1 MKRSERQEVGRAA
14 VALLLALAVLLGVPT
29 LDWKSRPEKPGQKAL
44 YQATLGGE
52 GAPAP
57 AGEPGAAAEGV
68 HVLDKEDV
76 EWAQTLKAGLEDVE
90 AAAEAAGIAGR
101 DGMPETA
108 NMDLLWGLVDI
119 CALKGCTNATA
130 AFAAQALAEHTVN
143 YLLAQARLKSGG
155 GSAEDAEHV
164 LRLYNLSLQLED
176 NPNVKMKYAKFLRQV
191 GQAEPSFEMM
201 KAAMMKMPYNA
212 QGYLDLAHVLHDNQ
226 MFAEALAMVK
236 SAQTVANGPYKNL
249 ADVSEETLQEALLLE
264 IYLEKRVADG
274 WHKYDAVFP
283 KFRELVPPGVGPKA
297 LKKRSGPASQA
308 IHELHPWM
316 AINYPID
323 PALKLEYTQA
333 FAAKL
338 ERSALAYGV
347 RPAVFR
353 AKEYAARW
361 ADAPWKPRVG
371 FVSADFRQKATT
383 YLCKEH
389 FRFFDRDAV
398 EVFIY
403 SSTPDENPPSTWR
416 RDILDHADHF
426 VDIARMPV
434 DEASARIR
442 SDKIDILVNMD
453 GYSNEGMRSDVFAT
467 RNAPVQLSWFVY
479 IGSMGSQYVDYIVTD
494 KVASPPQHEAWYSE
508 KFLYLP
514 ESFFP
519 VSHAFLYPEVGD
531 AAGAERRRLRAK
543 YGLPKDGFVLASF
556 NKFIKLD
563 KHLWEVWMDLLKAI
577 PGSTLWLLKNPTGA
591 EAHLRA
597 HAKEQGVDPARI
609 VFLDFVKTSEEH
621 FARIHLADV
630 ILDTTVYGAH
640 TGAADAIWAEVPFVT
655 CVGACMPE
663 GVDPVNADGMAAR
676 VGGSLL
682 AGVRTPEL
690 IAGSLDEYRDL
701 VLRLHAD
708 PAFRQDVRRKL
719 REGKQH
725 LHPKA
730 YAEHFTNA
738 LLLAWRHFLGGKER
752 AHLWAPFARMELG
765 GPGAEAP
772 LGTGPPAPPSRRVE
786 RKPGPGAEGKEAAE
800 KAERRARAEAAKAEL
815 AAMRAAAEDQAAV
828 QADDRDALADA
839 LADEQA
845 DALAA
850 LSPAAK
856 QKKAAAQAQ
865 AQAEAQARA
874 RAELDAV
881 AVAAA
886 AKKVDADKDAAA
898 RARAELD
905 AIMNAATQAKAG
917 KDPAAGGPARKRA
930 EAAGLM

>member
-1 MKRSERQEVGRAA
+1 MKRSERQEVVRAA
-14 VALLLALAVLLGVPT
+14 VALLLALAVLVGVPT
-29 LDWKSRPEKPGQKAL
+29 LDWKSRPDKPEQQKL

-57 AGEPGAAAEGV
+57 AGEPGAAAQGV
-68 HVLDKEDV
+68 HFLDKQDV
-76 EWAQTLKAGLEDVE
+76 KWAQTLKAGLEDVE
-90 AAAEAAGIAGR
+90 AAAEAAGMEGR
-101 DGMPETA
+101 DGILGTA

-130 AFAAQALAEHTVN
+130 AFAAQALAEHSVN
-143 YLLAQARLKSGG
+143 YLLALARLKSGAG
-155 GSAEDAEHV
+155 TADAEQV
-164 LRLYNLSLQLED
+164 LRLYNLSLELED
-176 NPNVKMKYAKFLRQV
+176 NPQVKMKYAKFLRQV
-191 GQAEPSFEMM
+191 GQQEVSFEMM

-226 MFAEALAMVK
+226 MFAEALSMVK
-236 SAQTVANGPYKNL
+236 SAQTVANGPYKDL
-249 ADVSEETLQEALLLE
+249 AHASEETLQEALLLE

-283 KFRELVPPGVGPKA
+283 HFRDLVPPGVGPKA

-338 ERSALAYGV
+338 ERNALGYGV
-347 RPAVFR
+347 QPAVFR

-361 ADAPWKPRVG
+361 ADAPWKLRVG

-389 FRFFDRDAV
+389 FRFFNRDAV

-416 RDILDHADHF
+416 QDILDHADHF
-426 VDIARMPV
+426 VDITRMPV

-442 SDKIDILVNMD
+442 SDKIDILLNMD

-479 IGSMGSQYVDYIVTD
+479 IGSMGSQYIDYIVTD

-531 AAGAERRRLRAK
+531 AAGAERRRLRVK

-563 KHLWEVWMDLLKAI
+563 KHLWEVWMNLLKAI
-577 PGSTLWLLKNPTGA
+577 PGSTLWLLKNPTGV

-690 IAGSLDEYRDL
+690 IAGSLDEYHDL

-708 PAFRQDVRRKL
+708 PTFRQDVRRKL

-752 AHLWAPFARMELG
+752 AHLWAPFAQMELG

-786 RKPGPGAEGKEAAE
+786 RKADPAAEGKEAAE
-800 KAERRARAEAAKAEL
+800 KAERQARVQARANARAEVAKAEL
-815 AAMRAAAEDQAAV
+815 AAMLAAAEDQAAV
-828 QADDRDALADA
+828 
-839 LADEQA
+839 QA

-856 QKKAAAQAQ
+856 QKKAAAKAQ
-865 AQAEAQARA
+865 AEAEAQARA

-881 AVAAA
+881 AAAAA
-886 AKKVDADKDAAA
+886 AKKLDADKEAAA

-905 AIMNAATQAKAG
+905 AIMNAATQAEAG
-917 KDPAAGGPARKRA
+917 KEARKRA

>member
-29 LDWKSRPEKPGQKAL
+29 LDWKSRPEKPGQKTL

-130 AFAAQALAEHTVN
+130 AFAAQALAEHSVN
-143 YLLAQARLKSGG
+143 YLIASARLKSGE
-155 GSAEDAEHV
+155 GSAADAEQV
-164 LRLYNLSLQLED
+164 VRLYNLSLELED

-191 GQAEPSFEMM
+191 GQAEPSFELM

-531 AAGAERRRLRAK
+531 AAGDERRRLRAK

-800 KAERRARAEAAKAEL
+800 KAERRARAEAAKVEL

-828 QADDRDALADA
+828 
-839 LADEQA
+839 QA

-917 KDPAAGGPARKRA
+917 KDPAAGGQARKRA

>member
-14 VALLLALAVLLGVPT
+14 VALLLALAVLLGVPA
-29 LDWKSRPEKPGQKAL
+29 LDWKSRPEKPGQKTL

-57 AGEPGAAAEGV
+57 AGEPGPAAEGV

-90 AAAEAAGIAGR
+90 AAAEAAGIAGQ

-130 AFAAQALAEHTVN
+130 AFAAQALAEHSVN
-143 YLLAQARLKSGG
+143 YLIASARLKSGE
-155 GSAEDAEHV
+155 GSAADAEQV
-164 LRLYNLSLQLED
+164 LRLYNLSLELED

-191 GQAEPSFEMM
+191 GQAEPSFELM

-531 AAGAERRRLRAK
+531 AAGDERRRLRAK

-828 QADDRDALADA
+828 QAD
-839 LADEQA
+839 
-845 DALAA
+845 ALAA

-917 KDPAAGGPARKRA
+917 KDPAAGGQARKRA